1 MKRRQNVL
9 IILFVIAVMAVYT
22 GYEANKPQPID
33 WSPNFSISKKSPY
46 GTYIIKD
53 ALPYLFSE
61 GEVSFARMSVREQL
75 RVARTPF
82 LKTYFFV
89 SPFFKIVPGDLEA
102 VLEEVEDGGA
112 LLVSAEFIPDTLYS
126 YVGVS
131 GMKRIQN
138 GKDYLRGFEDKGYPF
153 RSTHRYFELKESFDG
168 EILGYVDTIKNP
180 NFIRINYGEG
190 VIYLHSNP
198 MAFTNFFLL
207 DSVHGDYYQRA
218 LSFLPPAT
226 NVVWDEYLKSGAEG
240 QQTLFRVIFRYP
252 ALKWAY
258 ILLIL
263 GAILY
268 VLFRTKREQRPIP
281 EIRPLENRTLE
292 FVSVVSSLYYKQRDH
307 VAIANKRINSFLEEV
322 RYNYKLRTEELDS
335 SFIDLLSERSG
346 VARASVEGLIFLI
359 IRIRKTEH
367 VDEDQLREL
376 VRYIELFKTK
386 S

>member
-1 MKRRQNVL
+1 
-9 IILFVIAVMAVYT
+9 
-22 GYEANKPQPID
+22 
-33 WSPNFSISKKSPY
+33 
-46 GTYIIKD
+46 
-53 ALPYLFSE
+53 
-61 GEVSFARMSVREQL
+61 
-75 RVARTPF
+75 
-82 LKTYFFV
+82 
-89 SPFFKIVPGDLEA
+89 
-102 VLEEVEDGGA
+102 
-112 LLVSAEFIPDTLYS
+112 
-126 YVGVS
+126 
-131 GMKRIQN
+131 MKRIQN

-153 RSTHRYFELKESFDG
+153 RATHRYFELKESFDG
-168 EILGYVDTIKNP
+168 EVLGYVDTIKNP
-180 NFIRINYGEG
+180 NFIRMNYGEG

-207 DSVHGDYYQRA
+207 DSVNGDYYQKA
-218 LSFLPPAT
+218 LSFLPPDA

-268 VLFRTKREQRPIP
+268 VLFR
-281 EIRPLENRTLE
+281 
-292 FVSVVSSLYYKQRDH
+292 
-307 VAIANKRINSFLEEV
+307 INSFLEEV

-346 VARASVEGLIFLI
+346 VARGSVEGLIFLI

>member
-9 IILFVIAVMAVYT
+9 IVLFVIAIMAVYT

-53 ALPYLFSE
+53 ALPYLFPE

-75 RVARTPF
+75 RVGRTPF

-153 RSTHRYFELKESFDG
+153 RATHRYFELKESFDG
-168 EILGYVDTIKNP
+168 EVLGYVDTIKNP
-180 NFIRINYGEG
+180 NFIRMNYGEG

-207 DSVHGDYYQRA
+207 DSVNGDYYQKI
-218 LSFLPPAT
+218 LSFLPPDA

>member
-9 IILFVIAVMAVYT
+9 IVLFVIAIMAVYT

-53 ALPYLFSE
+53 ALPYLFPE

-75 RVARTPF
+75 RMGRTPF

-102 VLEEVEDGGA
+102 VLEEVEGGGS
-112 LLVSAEFIPDTLYS
+112 LFVSAEFIPDTLYS

-180 NFIRINYGEG
+180 NFIRMNYGEG

-207 DSVHGDYYQRA
+207 DSVNGDYYQKA
-218 LSFLPPAT
+218 LSFLPPDA

-307 VAIANKRINSFLEEV
+307 VAIANSFLEEV

-346 VARASVEGLIFLI
+346 VARGSVEGLIFLI

-386 S
+386 R

>member
-9 IILFVIAVMAVYT
+9 IILFVIAIMAVYT

-75 RVARTPF
+75 RVGRTPF

-102 VLEEVEDGGA
+102 VLEEVEGGGA
-112 LLVSAEFIPDTLYS
+112 LFVSAEFIPDTLYS

-168 EILGYVDTIKNP
+168 EVLGYVDTIKNP
-180 NFIRINYGEG
+180 NFIRMNYGEG

-207 DSVHGDYYQRA
+207 DSVNGDYYQKA
-218 LSFLPPAT
+218 LSFLPPDA
-226 NVVWDEYLKSGAEG
+226 NVVWDEYLKSGTEG

-346 VARASVEGLIFLI
+346 VARASVECLIFLI
-359 IRIRKTEH
+359 IRIR
-367 VDEDQLREL
+367 
-376 VRYIELFKTK
+376 
-386 S
+386 

>member
-9 IILFVIAVMAVYT
+9 IILFVIAIMSVYT

-33 WSPNFSISKKSPY
+33 WSPNFSITKKSPY

-53 ALPYLFSE
+53 ALPYLFPA
-61 GEVSFARMSVREQL
+61 GEVSFARISVREQL
-75 RVARTPF
+75 RANRAHV

-89 SPFFKIVPGDLEA
+89 SPFFRIAPGDLEA
-102 VLEEVEDGGA
+102 VLEEVEDGGG
-112 LLVSAEFIPDTLYS
+112 LFVSAEFMPDTLYS
-126 YVGVS
+126 CMGIS
-131 GMKRIQN
+131 GMKKIQN
-138 GKDYLRGFEDKGYPF
+138 GKDYLQGFENKGYPF
-153 RSTHRYFELKESFDG
+153 RSTHRCFELKESFDG
-168 EILGYVDTIKNP
+168 EVLGYVDTIKNP
-180 NFIRINYGEG
+180 NFIRVNYGEG
-190 VIYLHSNP
+190 FIYLHSNP

-207 DSVHGDYYQRA
+207 DSVHGDYYQRV
-218 LSFLPPAT
+218 LSFLSPDT

-258 ILLIL
+258 ILLML
-263 GAILY
+263 AAILY

-307 VAIANKRINSFLEEV
+307 TAIANKRINSFLEEI
-322 RYNYKLRTEELDS
+322 RYYYKLRTEELDS

-346 VARASVEGLIFLI
+346 VARGSVEGLILLI
-359 IRIRKTEH
+359 IQIRKAER
-367 VDEDQLREL
+367 VDEGQLREL
-376 VRYIELFKTK
+376 VKYIELFKTK

>member
-1 MKRRQNVL
+1 MN
-9 IILFVIAVMAVYT
+9 
-22 GYEANKPQPID
+22 
-33 WSPNFSISKKSPY
+33 
-46 GTYIIKD
+46 
-53 ALPYLFSE
+53 
-61 GEVSFARMSVREQL
+61 
-75 RVARTPF
+75 
-82 LKTYFFV
+82 
-89 SPFFKIVPGDLEA
+89 
-102 VLEEVEDGGA
+102 
-112 LLVSAEFIPDTLYS
+112 
-126 YVGVS
+126 
-131 GMKRIQN
+131 
-138 GKDYLRGFEDKGYPF
+138 
-153 RSTHRYFELKESFDG
+153 
-168 EILGYVDTIKNP
+168 
-180 NFIRINYGEG
+180 
-190 VIYLHSNP
+190 
-198 MAFTNFFLL
+198 
-207 DSVHGDYYQRA
+207 GDYYQKA
-218 LSFLPPAT
+218 LSFLPPDA

-346 VARASVEGLIFLI
+346 VARGSVEGLIFLI

>member
-53 ALPYLFSE
+53 ALPYLFPE
-61 GEVSFARMSVREQL
+61 GKVSFARMSVREQL

-138 GKDYLRGFEDKGYPF
+138 G
-153 RSTHRYFELKESFDG
+153 
-168 EILGYVDTIKNP
+168 
-180 NFIRINYGEG
+180 
-190 VIYLHSNP
+190 
-198 MAFTNFFLL
+198 
-207 DSVHGDYYQRA
+207 
-218 LSFLPPAT
+218 
-226 NVVWDEYLKSGAEG
+226 
-240 QQTLFRVIFRYP
+240 
-252 ALKWAY
+252 
-258 ILLIL
+258 
-263 GAILY
+263 
-268 VLFRTKREQRPIP
+268 RTQ
-281 EIRPLENRTLE
+281 
-292 FVSVVSSLYYKQRDH
+292 
-307 VAIANKRINSFLEEV
+307 
-322 RYNYKLRTEELDS
+322 
-335 SFIDLLSERSG
+335 
-346 VARASVEGLIFLI
+346 
-359 IRIRKTEH
+359 
-367 VDEDQLREL
+367 
-376 VRYIELFKTK
+376 
-386 S
+386 